1 MRDLLLHSSESESI
15 ESIIYSRRE
24 MLLRSCAVAVTLMT
38 SNLSAS
44 ITKKSKKL
52 SGDKF
57 GNYDFGLDEVT
68 EQRALRLH
76 QESIVIDMVQQ
87 GIGGY
92 RVFDE
97 PHLKDLQRTNKNYM
111 SLDAIYSEDIL
122 DRKNVMHG
130 RWKDSGITVGCVG
143 DITAYGP
150 LAEDLSWLSIST
162 SSADIYQAQKS
173 NGHTVI
179 EYHQPT
185 GGLPRDI
192 TVLEKAY
199 LKGRRVQSITYNLS
213 DFVGSG
219 CTERVDHGLTYY
231 GTEVVNKCNELGMI
245 VDLSHTGALTTYDT
259 CKISKS
265 PVIANHTGSE
275 IVYNHQRN
283 KSDKELRAIADT
295 GGIIGVYAV
304 PFFLTDHPKANINHM
319 LNHIDYIVNLV
330 GWEHVGIGTDWVNT
344 GTKDYIESIFG
355 IEAQASIGFRP
366 EHNINTRQNL
376 IGFDD
381 ARDFPNITRGLVGRG
396 YSDEEI
402 KGILGENFLRVFKAI
417 CG

>member
-1 MRDLLLHSSESESI
+1 MYTNESI
-15 ESIIYSRRE
+15 LFSRRA
-24 MLLRSCAVAVTLMT
+24 MLLRSCAAAITFMTL
-38 SNLSAS
+38 NLSAS
-44 ITKKSKKL
+44 ISKKRKKYT
-52 SGDKF
+52 SDKF
-57 GNYDFGLDEVT
+57 GNYDFGLDEVK
-68 EQRALRLH
+68 EQRAFRLH

-92 RVFDE
+92 RVFEE
-97 PHLKDLQRTNKNYM
+97 PHLKNLQNSNKDYM
-111 SLDAIYSEDIL
+111 SLGAIYSEDIL
-122 DRKNVMHG
+122 GRKNVMRE
-130 RWKDSGITVGCVG
+130 RWKDAGITVGCVG
-143 DITAYGP
+143 DILPYVL
-150 LAEDLSWLSIST
+150 LAENLSWLSIAT

-173 NGHTVI
+173 DGHTVL

-192 TVLEKAY
+192 SVLEKAY
-199 LKGRRVQSITYNLS
+199 LKGRRIQGITYNLS

-219 CTERVDHGLTYY
+219 CTERVDHGLTFY
-231 GTEVVNKCNELGMI
+231 GVEVVKKCNELGMI
-245 VDLSHTGALTTYDT
+245 VDLSHTGPLTTYDT
-259 CKISKS
+259 CKISKF
-265 PVIANHTGSE
+265 PVIANHTGSKE
-275 IVYNHQRN
+275 VYNHQRN
-283 KSDKELRAIADT
+283 KSDKELRAITDT

-304 PFFLTDHPKANINHM
+304 PFFLTDNPKANISHM

-355 IEAQASIGFRP
+355 LEAQASIGFRP

-381 ARDFPNITRGLVGRG
+381 ARDFPNITRGLVARG
-396 YSDEEI
+396 YTDDEI
-402 KGILGENFLRVFKAI
+402 KGIIGGNFLRVFQEI